1 MKNEKGQS
9 LVEVLIAL
17 AILGIVAVSFLT
29 ALAMASTAVIVSDE
43 QTTAE
48 SLARSE
54 LEYVRSQTFSANP
67 WSYAVSTTSY
77 STSSSYPSWWDSDNP
92 HTIPPEYQG
101 YSVAASAT
109 GYDADG
115 DGGADDGIW
124 EITVE
129 VYHSDTP
136 GADDD
141 LVLATSTYKVNR

>member
-1 MKNEKGQS
+1 MKNQKGQS
-9 LVEVLIAL
+9 LIEVLIAL

-101 YSVAASAT
+101 YSVVSSAE
-109 GYDADG
+109 GYDANG
-115 DGGADDGIW
+115 DGAYDTGIR
-124 EITVE
+124 EITCR
-129 VYHSDTP
+129 VYHAETP
-136 GADDD
+136 GPADP
-141 LVLATSTYKVNR
+141 VLTTVTYKVFL